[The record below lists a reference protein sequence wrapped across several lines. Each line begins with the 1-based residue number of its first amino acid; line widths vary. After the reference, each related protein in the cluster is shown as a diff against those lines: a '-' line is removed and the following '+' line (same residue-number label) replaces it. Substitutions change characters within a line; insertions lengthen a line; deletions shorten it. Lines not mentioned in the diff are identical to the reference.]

1 MAPGIAETAMIA
13 AAIPSRHPN
22 DDGGVWATVRRFRPL
37 TWLAIGFVKGWRA
50 LISPLYGD
58 VCKYQPSC
66 STYGLRALQVHGVF
80 RATPMIIWR
89 ILRCNPWSHGG
100 YDPVP
105 GTPEARQWRELHPET
120 ARSKNEPIH
129 DLTDDNPWD
138 HEPALRKS
146 IPGYTDPGST
156 HTGTPSHTRG
166 EN

>member
-129 DLTDDNPWD
+129 DLTDDNPRD

-156 HTGTPSHTRG
+156 CLLYTSPSPRDS
-166 EN
+166 

>member
-105 GTPEARQWRELHPET
+105 GTPRQGNGVNSIR
-120 ARSKNEPIH
+120 K
-129 DLTDDNPWD
+129 
-138 HEPALRKS
+138 LRAQRMNRFT
-146 IPGYTDPGST
+146 I
-156 HTGTPSHTRG
+156 
-166 EN
+166 